1 MSDQP
6 KVNLYSLPLF
16 NGSELSPPL
25 VDKVVELYNTATGNN
40 ITGLNLQSQ
49 YGLNEDFPRLT
60 AGNQTDDD
68 IEHSLKTYV
77 RDIEKAYGT
86 ACNNGQD
93 LDATKRLVYLATPL
107 TTTIAIGTK
116 MASNLPETNGT
127 LPCVVAWKAGP
138 SIQLL
143 NLSAPVKDVGFFKM
157 EVEKIWGEPQSFS
170 SISNI
175 VVGDYLFVGSSS
187 RHQITADEVDD
198 NCKVLS
204 KKYGMRFHVDNL
216 IRVNVRDE
224 SCRFITNNNI
234 GDVVN
239 VIRRAMDKASL
250 DGRKDARSSGG
261 CVRGLIVH
269 ACGPQPLAFAIGALY
284 GTNTHGSLYS
294 VDVVNG
300 SNSVFCLGTVG
311 STVRA
316 GNDSSS
322 SGEEEPYHIGEGD
335 GSSDDGPYSEE
346 PYYADEDGNK
356 VPYGGIESPIQY
368 IRDEYDADWNGDI
381 D

>member
-1 MSDQP
+1 MSDQQP
-6 KVNLYSLPLF
+6 KINLYSLPLF
-16 NGSELSPPL
+16 DGNELSAPL

-49 YGLNEDFPRLT
+49 YGFNEDLPRLPF
-60 AGNQTDDD
+60 GKQTDDD
-68 IEHSLKTYV
+68 IEHSLVEYV
-77 RDIEKAYGT
+77 KDIEKAHGI

-93 LDATKRLVYLATPL
+93 LDATKRLLYLATPL

-127 LPCVVAWKAGP
+127 LPCVAWKAG
-138 SIQLL
+138 SSVQLL
-143 NLSAPVKDVGFFKM
+143 NLSAPVKDVGFLKM
-157 EVEKIWGEPQSFS
+157 DVEEVWGEPQSFS

-175 VVGDYLFVGSSS
+175 VVGDYLFVGSST
-187 RHQITADEVDD
+187 RHQITADEVDA
-198 NCKVLS
+198 NCRLLS
-204 KKYGMRFHVDNL
+204 KKYGLRFHVQNL

-234 GDVVN
+234 GDAVN
-239 VIRRAMDKASL
+239 VIRQAMDKASL
-250 DGRKDARSSGG
+250 DGRKGARSSGG

-269 ACGPQPLAFAIGALY
+269 TCGPQPLAFAIGALY
-284 GTNTHGSLYS
+284 GANTHGSLYS

-316 GNDSSS
+316 GNDSSDSS
-322 SGEEEPYHIGEGD
+322 SGEEEPFYVDEDGVAAEDGDSKCPSGIGYCHANAS
-335 GSSDDGPYSEE
+335 SSDD
-346 PYYADEDGNK
+346 D
-356 VPYGGIESPIQY
+356 
-368 IRDEYDADWNGDI
+368 
-381 D
+381 